1 MSTPAP
7 AADPSAE
14 SPAPGGPGAEP
25 SALAR
30 QACRGLTAG
39 HLILYV
45 DGACSGNPGP
55 CGAAAILKTDDG
67 VTILERA
74 RAFGPGTNNEAE
86 YQAVILGLEMAGEL
100 KPRHLT
106 IRSDSE
112 LMVRQIAGEYRI
124 KAPNLKPLLQRVQ
137 RLLAPLASV
146 EIEHIPRTQNTEADK
161 LSRKAVEKARAVDAA
176 LPPEARKKPHTK
188 TFKLK

>member
-1 MSTPAP
+1 MIAPDP
-7 AADPSAE
+7 AADNSAG
-14 SPAPGGPGAEP
+14 SPTPGGAGAEP
-25 SALAR
+25 S
-30 QACRGLTAG
+30 AG

-55 CGAAAILKTDDG
+55 CGSAAILQTDDG
-67 VTILERA
+67 TTILERA

-86 YQAVILGLEMAGEL
+86 YQAVILGLEMAAEL
-100 KPRHLT
+100 KPRRLT
-106 IRSDSE
+106 IRSDSQ

-146 EIEHIPRTQNTEADK
+146 EIEHIPRTQNAEADK
-161 LSRKAVEKARAVDAA
+161 LARKAVEKARAVDAA
-176 LPPEARKKPHTK
+176 LPPEARKKPQSK

>member
-1 MSTPAP
+1 MISPDSSAANSSGPPRPGAGP
-7 AADPSAE
+7 AAA
-14 SPAPGGPGAEP
+14 
-25 SALAR
+25 
-30 QACRGLTAG
+30 

-55 CGAAAILKTDDG
+55 CGSAAILKADDG
-67 VTILERA
+67 TTLLEKA

-86 YQAVILGLEMAGEL
+86 YQAVILGLELAAEL
-100 KPRHLT
+100 RPRRLT

-112 LMVRQIAGEYRI
+112 LMVRQVAGQYRV
-124 KAPNLKPLLQRVQ
+124 KAPNLKPLIREVR
-137 RLLAPLASV
+137 RLLEPFASV
-146 EIEHIPRTQNTEADK
+146 EIEAIPRRDNAEADK
-161 LSRKAVEKARAVDAA
+161 LARKAVEKARAVDAA

>member
-1 MSTPAP
+1 MIPSDPTADNPAETV
-7 AADPSAE
+7 AAATAAS
-14 SPAPGGPGAEP
+14 S
-25 SALAR
+25 
-30 QACRGLTAG
+30 AG

-55 CGAAAILKTDDG
+55 CGSAAILKTEDG
-67 VTILERA
+67 TTIMEKA

-100 KPRHLT
+100 KPRRLT

-124 KAPNLKPLLQRVQ
+124 RAP
-137 RLLAPLASV
+137 
-146 EIEHIPRTQNTEADK
+146 
-161 LSRKAVEKARAVDAA
+161 
-176 LPPEARKKPHTK
+176 
-188 TFKLK
+188 

>member
-1 MSTPAP
+1 MTSPDSSAANTSGPPPPDP
-7 AADPSAE
+7 AA
-14 SPAPGGPGAEP
+14 GPVA
-25 SALAR
+25 A
-30 QACRGLTAG
+30 

-55 CGAAAILKTDDG
+55 CGSAAILKADDG
-67 VTILERA
+67 TTLLEKA

-86 YQAVILGLEMAGEL
+86 YQAVILGLELAAEL
-100 KPRHLT
+100 RPRRLT

-112 LMVRQIAGEYRI
+112 LLVRQLGGQYRV
-124 KAPNLKPLLQRVQ
+124 KAPNLKPLVRRV
-137 RLLAPLASV
+137 RALLEPFESV
-146 EIEHIPRTQNTEADK
+146 EIEAIPRKDNLEADQ
-161 LSRKAVEKARAVDAA
+161 LARKAVEKARAVDAA

>member
-1 MSTPAP
+1 MTSPDSS
-7 AADPSAE
+7 AANTSGP
-14 SPAPGGPGAEP
+14 PHPVPGAGP
-25 SALAR
+25 VAA
-30 QACRGLTAG
+30 

-55 CGAAAILKTDDG
+55 CGSAAILKADDG
-67 VTILERA
+67 TTLLEKA

-86 YQAVILGLEMAGEL
+86 YQAVILGLELAAEL
-100 KPRHLT
+100 RPRRLT

-112 LMVRQIAGEYRI
+112 LMVRQVAGQYRV
-124 KAPNLKPLLQRVQ
+124 KAPNLKPLIQQVR
-137 RLLAPLASV
+137 RLLEPFESV
-146 EIEHIPRTQNTEADK
+146 EIEAIPRRDNLEADK
-161 LSRKAVEKARAVDAA
+161 LARKAVEKARAVDAA